1 MKRRWIV
8 LLLLFMTIGAAG
20 YGFAREE
27 AQKVQKTSSLKIQ
40 AVYLECES
48 EEANPLLEDAVLEVN
63 RAVEEHFSKMQE
75 ATDYVEAYHNLHV
88 YTKEGKDADTYVTFV
103 TYDMKIRGIYTEV
116 PGLATFYV
124 KKEKDKM
131 QVISDPK
138 ESDVQRYIAR
148 LTKHQDVQN
157 LFRKVNEEY
166 NGALQSDALL
176 REALSE
182 LQNAYGSTED
192 NG

>member
-20 YGFAREE
+20 YGFTREE
-27 AQKVQKTSSLKIQ
+27 SQKVQKTSSLKIQ

-63 RAVEEHFSKMQE
+63 RAVEEYFAKMQE
-75 ATDYVEAYHNLHV
+75 ETGYVEAYHNLHV

-116 PGLATFYV
+116 PGLATFYA

-148 LTKHQDVQN
+148 FTKHQDVQN

-176 REALSE
+176 REALGE

>member
-1 MKRRWIV
+1 
-8 LLLLFMTIGAAG
+8 MTIGAAG
-20 YGFAREE
+20 YGFTREE
-27 AQKVQKTSSLKIQ
+27 AQKVQKTSPLKIQ

-63 RAVEEHFSKMQE
+63 RAVEEHFAKMQE
-75 ATDYVEAYHNLHV
+75 ETGYVEAYHNLHV

-116 PGLATFYV
+116 PGLATFYA

-138 ESDVQRYIAR
+138 KRVTYRDTLQDF
-148 LTKHQDVQN
+148 TKHQDVQN

-166 NGALQSDALL
+166 NEHFSPMHFCG
-176 REALSE
+176 RR
-182 LQNAYGSTED
+182 
-192 NG
+192 

>member
-1 MKRRWIV
+1 M
-8 LLLLFMTIGAAG
+8 
-20 YGFAREE
+20 
-27 AQKVQKTSSLKIQ
+27 
-40 AVYLECES
+40 
-48 EEANPLLEDAVLEVN
+48 
-63 RAVEEHFSKMQE
+63 
-75 ATDYVEAYHNLHV
+75 
-88 YTKEGKDADTYVTFV
+88 DTYVTFV

-116 PGLATFYV
+116 PGLATFYA

-131 QVISDPK
+131 HVISDPK

>member
-1 MKRRWIV
+1 MKRRWII
-8 LLLLFMTIGAAG
+8 LLLLFVTIGAAG
-20 YGFAREE
+20 YGFTKAE

-48 EEANPLLEDAVLEVN
+48 EKANPLLEDAVLEVN
-63 RAVEEHFSKMQE
+63 QAVEEQFAKMQE
-75 ATDYVEAYHNLHV
+75 ETGYVEAYHNLHV

-116 PGLATFYV
+116 PGLATFYA

-131 QVISDPK
+131 QVISNPK

-157 LFRKVNEEY
+157 LFREVNEKY

>member
-1 MKRRWIV
+1 MKKRWII
-8 LLLLFMTIGAAG
+8 LLLLFVTIGAAG
-20 YGFAREE
+20 DGFTREE
-27 AQKVQKTSSLKIQ
+27 AQKVQKTSSLKVQ

-48 EEANPLLEDAVLEVN
+48 EEANPLLEDMVPEAN
-63 RAVEEHFSKMQE
+63 QAIEEHFTKMRE
-75 ATDYVEAYHNLHV
+75 ETGYVEAYNNLHV

-103 TYDMKIRGIYTEV
+103 TYNMKIRGIYTEV

-131 QVISDPK
+131 QVISNPE
-138 ESDVQRYIAR
+138 ESDVQKYIAR
-148 LTKHQDVQN
+148 LTRHQDVQN
-157 LFRKVNEEY
+157 LFREVNEAY

-182 LQNAYGSTED
+182 LQNAYGSMED
-192 NG
+192 NS

>member
-8 LLLLFMTIGAAG
+8 LLLLFITIGAAG
-20 YGFAREE
+20 YGFTRGE
-27 AQKVQKTSSLKIQ
+27 AQKVQKTSSLKVQ

-48 EEANPLLEDAVLEVN
+48 EEANPLLKDAVPEVN
-63 RAVEEHFSKMQE
+63 QAVEEHFAKIQE
-75 ATDYVEAYHNLHV
+75 ETGYVDAYNHLHV
-88 YTKEGKDADTYVTFV
+88 YTKEGKDTDTYVTFV

-116 PGLATFYV
+116 PGLATFYA

-131 QVISDPK
+131 QLISNPGGQ
-138 ESDVQRYIAR
+138 DVQRYIAR
-148 LTKHQDVQN
+148 LTRHQDVQN
-157 LFRKVNEEY
+157 LFQEVNEAY

-182 LQNAYGSTED
+182 LQNAYGSPED
-192 NG
+192 NS

>member
-40 AVYLECES
+40 AVY
-48 EEANPLLEDAVLEVN
+48 LEVN

>member
-63 RAVEEHFSKMQE
+63 RAVEEHFAKMQE

-124 KKEKDKM
+124 KKRKG
-131 QVISDPK
+131 
-138 ESDVQRYIAR
+138 
-148 LTKHQDVQN
+148 QDAGN
-157 LFRKVNEEY
+157 LRSK
-166 NGALQSDALL
+166 
-176 REALSE
+176 RE
-182 LQNAYGSTED
+182 
-192 NG
+192 